1 MATSSRQYCAAC
13 GPAQASHLT
22 LWIDNFTDAISHR
35 VPMHRIPFYGIL
47 LGITN
52 VVVSLLGQMSFFAG
66 RSVRA
71 VTLSDD
77 TDTAVSNRSK
87 LLWEEAKR
95 RGIEMRQV
103 MLFNKPTDTFR
114 VRFQGRTEFL
124 TSLPLSPEMRALS
137 MDDKVLFKEAMA
149 AAGLPVP
156 KSFGVSSLA
165 AARKAH
171 AEIGISCVKPRTG
184 SNGRHTYPN
193 VRTDQEL
200 VDAYNGVRMIG
211 PYVTVEEFIE
221 GNLCRATCVGGKMI
235 GFLESAYPTIIGD
248 GTSTIAELIETANS
262 ARLEG
267 VDPMV
272 LDDVNDG
279 FIKRRG
285 YTRESVLPEGT
296 QLALTY
302 RGGTGAGGSNRE
314 HGRSIHP
321 GFIPIIEK
329 ATVVTGLHI
338 VGFDI
343 IIPDPQR
350 SPDEQKWGFI
360 ESNSLPWIDL
370 HATPYYGE
378 PIDLSSA
385 VWDLWQERVQSK
397 R

>member
-1 MATSSRQYCAAC
+1 MASTTRPYCAAC
-13 GPAQASHLT
+13 GPAQASHLS
-22 LWIDNFTDAISHR
+22 LWVDNFTDALSHR
-35 VPMHRIPFYGIL
+35 MPMHRIPFYGIL
-47 LGITN
+47 LALTSAIVT
-52 VVVSLLGQMSFFAG
+52 LLGQMSFFVG
-66 RSVRA
+66 RGVRA
-71 VTLSDD
+71 LTLSDD
-77 TDTAVSNRSK
+77 VETAISNRSK
-87 LLWEEAKR
+87 LLWQEAKR
-95 RGIEMRQV
+95 RGIEMHQL

-114 VRFQGRTEFL
+114 IRYQGRTEFL
-124 TSLPLSPEMRALS
+124 TSLPLSPDLRALS
-137 MDDKVLFKEAMA
+137 MDDKVLFKETMA
-149 AAGLPVP
+149 AAGIPVP

-171 AEIGISCVKPRTG
+171 AEVGIACVKPRTG

-200 VDAYNGVRMIG
+200 TDAYAGVRMIG

-248 GTSTIAELIETANS
+248 GVSTIAELIEKANGE
-262 ARLEG
+262 RLTG
-267 VDPMV
+267 IDAMV

-279 FIKRRG
+279 FIHRRG
-285 YTRESVLPEGT
+285 YTRDSVLPDGV

-314 HGRSIHP
+314 HGRAIHP

-329 ATVVTGLHI
+329 AAVVTGLHI
-338 VGFDI
+338 VGFDL

-378 PIDLSSA
+378 PIDLSVA
-385 VWDLWQERVQSK
+385 VWDLWQERASG
-397 R
+397 RR